1 MAFSKLIAV
10 FDKDDLF
17 NNAVAALSMDA
28 EEVFF
33 IHHHEVEEKHTD
45 HLTRV
50 IHSHKDITLHYIE
63 IKDDDKDID
72 AILDAN
78 PGIVIDVGG
87 EKYLSLVLF
96 HKVLTKDNPIIYYD
110 DEENRIKFYR
120 NHTTLIRHVYPLS
133 IRDLLALQGGEIREY
148 LHKPV
153 DKKDESTRKLIEKAV
168 EASIGSYSR
177 FTSFVSK
184 VNSVMAKKKAYG
196 VNYALTNDEAV
207 RIRADE
213 AYCRYEELGLLK
225 VEKNRL
231 SFPSKKIAS
240 LFEVSG
246 AFLENYL
253 YMKLTDSGYFDDVM
267 MSVVIDFSGDIKR
280 YPVVCEIDCLVLRDN
295 HLLFVSCKSNK
306 VDTND
311 LNEIKVHNTMF
322 GNDLSDPV
330 LCTLDDIDVKSPSIY
345 SKGRE
350 LSVAIIDHTSFEE
363 GRLAEAFLAV
373 LEDRYTYENL
383 PD

>member
-1 MAFSKLIAV
+1 MASSKLIAV

-17 NNAVAALSMDA
+17 NNAVTALSMDV

-45 HLTRV
+45 HLTNV
-50 IHSHKDITLHYIE
+50 IHNHKDIRLHYIE

-72 AILDAN
+72 EILDAN
-78 PGIVIDVGG
+78 PGIIIDVGG

-96 HKVLTKDNPIIYYD
+96 HKVLIKDNLIIYYD

-120 NHTTLIRHVYPLS
+120 SHTTLIRHVYPLS
-133 IRDLLALQGGEIREY
+133 IKDLLALQGGEIREY
-148 LHKPV
+148 MHKPV

-168 EASIGSYSR
+168 ESSINSYSR
-177 FTSFVSK
+177 FTTFVSK
-184 VNSVMAKKKAYG
+184 VNGIMAKKKVYG
-196 VNYALTNDEAV
+196 VNYTLKDDEAA
-207 RIRADE
+207 RIRTDE
-213 AYCRYEELGLLK
+213 AYYKYKNLGLLK
-225 VEKNRL
+225 VEGNRL
-231 SFPSKKIAS
+231 SFPSRKIAS
-240 LFEVSG
+240 LFTVSG

-267 MSVVIDFSGDIKR
+267 MSAVVDFSGDIKR
-280 YPVVCEIDCLVLRDN
+280 YPVVCEIDCLVLKDN

-306 VDTND
+306 VDTAD

-330 LCTLDDIDVKSPSIY
+330 LCTLDDIDVKSPSVY

-363 GRLAEAFLAV
+363 DRLAE
-373 LEDRYTYENL
+373 D
-383 PD
+383 